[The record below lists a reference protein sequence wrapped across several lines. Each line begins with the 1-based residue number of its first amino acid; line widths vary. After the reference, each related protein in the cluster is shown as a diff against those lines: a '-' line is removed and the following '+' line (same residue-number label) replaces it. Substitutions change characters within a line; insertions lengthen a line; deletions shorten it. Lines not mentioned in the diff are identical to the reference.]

1 MRMKNIFS
9 NDNDYRAGMF
19 NKNEGFEHVNNIQ
32 SDADGVIKTVG
43 IELEEIIIF
52 PKMISPIFITSDRDL
67 SAIIKAQ
74 ENNQT
79 LVGLINKMN
88 KEMRESHKYHTTG
101 IEIAVGS
108 LLEMPNGTHSALV
121 QGRRRVK
128 ILDTSIENGVILA
141 EAEPILETIKKIS
154 NEDHAL
160 INTTKAFFENV
171 VQLDRSIPEEAHM
184 LINSIASPGLLAD
197 MISAAV
203 ALPYSKRVEIL
214 EMHDAIERL
223 AFVYKLL
230 KNELDILHIE
240 EEIRINVQKE
250 VDKSQRDFYL
260 REQVKAINIEL
271 GEGNIWEEE
280 INGYKKRIE
289 DENLHEEVKEA
300 LKDQIKRLLLGPS
313 LSPESSIVRN
323 YIEWLLTVPWN
334 EKTTDNL
341 NIEHIEEILNKN
353 HYGLEKPKERLL
365 EFIAVEK
372 LRSEHTKQPIMCFIG
387 PPGTG
392 KTSFGLSIAE
402 ALGRVFVR
410 LSLGG
415 IRDEAEIR
423 GHRRT
428 YIGAMPGRIIQA
440 MKRAKTINPV
450 FMLDEIDK
458 MGNDYRGDP
467 AAALLEILDSEQN
480 NAFSDHYL
488 EIPYDLSN
496 VFFITTANTTDN
508 IPPALL
514 DRMEIIEFPG
524 YVMEEKVE
532 IALKHLISKQILENS
547 LSKKDIEFNRKTL
560 EDIIQNYTYE
570 SGVRNLE
577 RQIGK
582 LCRKVSKQKIEN
594 VEIISRK
601 LTPNA
606 VESYLGPPKYFPFIA
621 ENVDEIGVATAV
633 AWTENG
639 GEIMPVE
646 VSVVQGK
653 GNLNITGQIGDV
665 MQESA
670 QAALTFIKSRVKIL
684 NIKIETFE
692 KVDIHI
698 HVPEGAVQKDGP
710 SGGIT
715 ICLAIT
721 SALTKRKNFHDIGLT
736 GEITLRGNILPVG
749 GLREKILAAHRSG
762 LKKIIIPKKNIKDLV
777 KINEKVK
784 KELEVIP
791 VDHMDDVIKIALQV

>member
-1 MRMKNIFS
+1 MKSKYS
-9 NDNDYRAGMF
+9 NENEYRAGMF
-19 NKNEGFEHVNNIQ
+19 KRNEGFEHVNNIQ
-32 SDADGVIKTVG
+32 PNADGFIKTIA

-52 PKMISPIFITSDRDL
+52 PKMISPIFITNNRDL

-79 LVGLINKMN
+79 LVGLIKKKNN
-88 KEMRESHKYHTTG
+88 ETQESNTYFRTG

-108 LLEMPNGTHSALV
+108 LLEMPDGTHSALV

-128 ILDTSIENGVILA
+128 ILNAFEENGVILTK
-141 EAEPILETIKKIS
+141 AEPILETIKNIS
-154 NEDHAL
+154 NKDHAL
-160 INTTKAFFENV
+160 INTAKNLFENI
-171 VQLDRSIPEEAHM
+171 VQLDRSIPEEAN
-184 LINSIASPGLLAD
+184 LFLNTISSPGWLAD
-197 MISAAV
+197 MISAAI
-203 ALPYSKRVEIL
+203 ALPYTKRIEIL
-214 EMHDAIERL
+214 EMHDVIERL
-223 AFVYKLL
+223 AFVHKLL

-240 EEIRINVQKE
+240 EEIRANVQRE

-260 REQVKAINIEL
+260 REQVKAINTEL
-271 GEGNIWEEE
+271 SEGDIWEEE
-280 INGYKKRIE
+280 IKGYEKRIE
-289 DENLHEEVKEA
+289 NENLPEKVKA
-300 LKDQIKRLLLGPS
+300 TLKDQIKRLMLGPS

-323 YIEWLLTVPWN
+323 YTEWLLTIPWKD
-334 EKTTDNL
+334 KTTDNL
-341 NIEHIEEILNKN
+341 NIEHIEKILNKN
-353 HYGLEKPKERLL
+353 HCGLEKPKERLL

-372 LRSEHTKQPIMCFIG
+372 LRSKHTKQPIMCFIG

-410 LSLGG
+410 ISLGG

-428 YIGAMPGRIIQA
+428 YIGALPGRIIQT
-440 MKRAKTINPV
+440 MKRAKMINPV

-480 NAFSDHYL
+480 KAFSDHYI

-514 DRMEIIEFPG
+514 DRMEIVEFPG

-532 IALKHLISKQILENS
+532 IALKHLTPKQILENS
-547 LSKKDIEFNRKTL
+547 LSESDIEFNRKTL

-582 LCRKVSKQKIEN
+582 LCRKVSKQKIEKIDN
-594 VEIISRK
+594 ISRK
-601 LTPNA
+601 LTPST
-606 VESYLGPPKYFPFIA
+606 VESYLGPPKYFPLIA
-621 ENVDEIGVATAV
+621 ENVDEVGVATAV

-646 VSVVQGK
+646 VLVVQGK
-653 GNLNITGQIGDV
+653 GNLNITGQIGEV

-670 QAALTFIKSRVKIL
+670 QAALTFIKSRVKIF

-710 SGGIT
+710 SGGVT
-715 ICLAIT
+715 LCLAMI
-721 SALTKRKNFHDIGLT
+721 SAITKRRTFHDIGLT
-736 GEITLRGNILPVG
+736 GEITLRGKILPVG

-777 KINEKVK
+777 KINDKVK
-784 KELEVIP
+784 KEIEVIP
-791 VDHMDDVIKIALQV
+791 VDHMDDVIKIALHDY

>member
-1 MRMKNIFS
+1 MKSIYS
-9 NDNDYRAGMF
+9 GDNDYRAGMF
-19 NKNEGFEHVNNIQ
+19 SRNEGFEHVKNIE
-32 SDADGVIKTVG
+32 SNDDGVIKTPAIV
-43 IELEEIIIF
+43 LEEIIIF
-52 PKMISPIFITSDRDL
+52 PKMISPIFITNNRDL
-67 SAIIKAQ
+67 STIIKAH

-79 LVGLINKMN
+79 LVGLIKKKN
-88 KEMRESHKYHTTG
+88 RETQESNTYYRTG
-101 IEIAVGS
+101 IEIAVES
-108 LLEMPNGTHSALV
+108 LLEMPDGSHSALV

-128 ILDTSIENGVILA
+128 VLNTLKENGIILA
-141 EAEPILETIKKIS
+141 EAEPILETIKNKS
-154 NEDHAL
+154 NEDYAL
-160 INTTKAFFENV
+160 IKTTKTLFENI
-171 VQLDRSIPEEAHM
+171 VQLDRSIPEEANM
-184 LINSIASPGLLAD
+184 LINSITSPGWLAD
-197 MISAAV
+197 MVSSAI
-203 ALPYSKRVEIL
+203 ALPFIKRVEIF

-223 AFVYKLL
+223 VYVYQLMKI
-230 KNELDILHIE
+230 ELDILHIE
-240 EEIRINVQKE
+240 EEIHTNVQRE

-260 REQVKAINIEL
+260 REQVKAINTEL
-271 GEGNIWEEE
+271 DEGDIWEEE
-280 INGYKKRIE
+280 IKGYKKRMG
-289 DENLHEEVKEA
+289 DENLPEEVKA
-300 LKDQIKRLLLGPS
+300 TLKDQIKRLMLGPS

-323 YIEWLLTVPWN
+323 YIEWILSVPWK
-334 EKTTDNL
+334 EKMTDNL
-341 NIEHIEEILNKN
+341 DIQHIEIILNKN
-353 HYGLEKPKERLL
+353 HCGLEKAKERLL

-410 LSLGG
+410 VSLGG
-415 IRDEAEIR
+415 VRDEAEIR

-428 YIGAMPGRIIQA
+428 YIGAMPGRIIQT

-450 FMLDEIDK
+450 FILDEIDK

-467 AAALLEILDSEQN
+467 AATLLEILDSEQN
-480 NAFSDHYL
+480 FAFSDHYL

-514 DRMEIIEFPG
+514 DRIEIVEFSG

-532 IALKHLISKQILENS
+532 IALKHLIPKQILENS
-547 LSKKDIEFNRKTL
+547 LSEGDIEFNRKTL

-594 VEIISRK
+594 IKKISRK
-601 LTPNA
+601 LTPKA

-670 QAALTFIKSRVKIL
+670 QAALTFIKSRVKIF

-710 SGGIT
+710 SSGIT
-715 ICLAIT
+715 LCLAMI
-721 SALTKRKNFHDIGLT
+721 SAITKRKTFHDIGLT
-736 GEITLRGNILPVG
+736 GEITLRGKILPVG

-777 KINEKVK
+777 KINDKVK
-784 KELEVIP
+784 KELKVIP
-791 VDHMDDVIKIALQV
+791 VDHMDDVIKIALHE

>member
-1 MRMKNIFS
+1 MKNKYS
-9 NDNDYRAGMF
+9 NDNEYRAGMF
-19 NKNEGFEHVNNIQ
+19 NRNEGFKQINNIQ
-32 SDADGVIKTVG
+32 PSSNGLIKTAA
-43 IELEEIIIF
+43 IELEEIVIF
-52 PKMISPIFITSDRDL
+52 PKMISPIFITNNEDL
-67 SAIIKAQ
+67 SAIIMAQ

-79 LVGLINKMN
+79 LVGLIKKKNN
-88 KEMRESHKYHTTG
+88 ETQESNIYFRTG
-101 IEIAVGS
+101 IEIAIGS
-108 LLEMPNGTHSALV
+108 LLEMPDGTHSALV

-128 ILDTSIENGVILA
+128 ILNTFKENGVIIT
-141 EAEPILETIKKIS
+141 EAEPILETIQKLS

-160 INTTKAFFENV
+160 VNTTKTLFENIA
-171 VQLDRSIPEEAHM
+171 QLDRSIPEEANM
-184 LINSIASPGLLAD
+184 LIKTISSPGWLAD

-203 ALPYSKRVEIL
+203 ALPYTKRVEIL

-223 AFVYKLL
+223 ALVYKIM

-240 EEIRINVQKE
+240 EEIRTNVQRE

-260 REQVKAINIEL
+260 REQIKAINTEL
-271 GEGNIWEEE
+271 GEGDIWEEE
-280 INGYKKRIE
+280 IKRYKKRIE
-289 DENLHEEVKEA
+289 DENLPEEVKA
-300 LKDQIKRLLLGPS
+300 TLKDQIKRLMLGPS
-313 LSPESSIVRN
+313 LSPESSIIRN
-323 YIEWLLTVPWN
+323 YTEWLLSIPWK

-341 NIEHIEEILNKN
+341 NIKHIEKILNKN
-353 HYGLEKPKERLL
+353 HCGLDKPKERLL

-410 LSLGG
+410 ISLGG

-428 YIGAMPGRIIQA
+428 YIGALPGRIIQT
-440 MKRAKTINPV
+440 MKRAKMINPV

-480 NAFSDHYL
+480 YAFSDHYL

-514 DRMEIIEFPG
+514 DRMEIVEFPG
-524 YVMEEKVE
+524 YIMEEKIE
-532 IALKHLISKQILENS
+532 IALKHLTSKQILENS
-547 LSKKDIEFNRKTL
+547 LSERDIEFNRKTL

-594 VEIISRK
+594 NEKSSRK
-601 LTPNA
+601 LTLTDI
-606 VESYLGPPKYFPFIA
+606 ESYLGPPKYFPFMA
-621 ENVDEIGVATAV
+621 ENDDEVGVATAV

-684 NIKIETFE
+684 NIEVETFE

-715 ICLAIT
+715 LCLAMI
-721 SALTKRKNFHDIGLT
+721 SALTKRKTSHDIGLT
-736 GEITLRGNILPVG
+736 GEITLRGKILPVG

-762 LKKIIIPKKNIKDLV
+762 LKKLIIPKKNIKDMV

-784 KELEVIP
+784 KKLEVIP
-791 VDHMDDVIKIALQV
+791 VDHMDDVIKIALQG

>member
-1 MRMKNIFS
+1 MNIKSIYS
-9 NDNDYRAGMF
+9 NENEYRAGMF
-19 NKNEGFEHVNNIQ
+19 NRNEGFEHVSNIK
-32 SDADGVIKTVG
+32 SNSDGVIKTAA

-52 PKMISPIFITSDRDL
+52 PEMISPIFITNNWDL

-74 ENNQT
+74 ENNKT
-79 LVGLINKMN
+79 IIGLIKKKNKGPQKSN
-88 KEMRESHKYHTTG
+88 TYLRTG

-108 LLEMPNGTHSALV
+108 LLEMPDGTHSALV

-128 ILDTSIENGVILA
+128 ILKTLKENGKNFA
-141 EAEPILETIKKIS
+141 EAEPVIETIKNIS
-154 NEDHAL
+154 NKDHAL
-160 INTTKAFFENV
+160 INATKTLFENV
-171 VQLDRSIPEEAHM
+171 VQHSRSIPEEANM
-184 LINSIASPGLLAD
+184 LINSITSPGWLAD
-197 MISAAV
+197 MVSAAI
-203 ALPYSKRVEIL
+203 ALPYTKRVEIL
-214 EMHDAIERL
+214 EMHDVIERL
-223 AFVYKLL
+223 TFVYKLL

-240 EEIRINVQKE
+240 EEMRTNVQRE

-271 GEGNIWEEE
+271 GEGDIWEEE
-280 INGYKKRIE
+280 INGYEKRIE
-289 DENLHEEVKEA
+289 DENLPKEVKA
-300 LKDQIKRLLLGPS
+300 TLKDQIKRLTLGPS
-313 LSPESSIVRN
+313 LSPESSIVRK
-323 YIEWLLTVPWN
+323 YIEWLLTVPWK

-341 NIEHIEEILNKN
+341 NIQHIEKILNKN
-353 HYGLEKPKERLL
+353 HCGLEKPKERLL

-392 KTSFGLSIAE
+392 KTSFGLSVAE

-410 LSLGG
+410 ISLGG

-428 YIGAMPGRIIQA
+428 YIGALPGRIIQT
-440 MKRAKTINPV
+440 MKRAKTTNPI

-458 MGNDYRGDP
+458 IGNDYRGDP
-467 AAALLEILDSEQN
+467 GAALLEILDSEQN
-480 NAFSDHYL
+480 KTFSDHYL

-496 VFFITTANTTDN
+496 VFFITTANSTDK

-514 DRMEIIEFPG
+514 DRMEIVEFSG

-532 IALKHLISKQILENS
+532 IALEHLIPKQIIENS
-547 LSKKDIEFNRKTL
+547 LSEKDIVFNRKTL

-582 LCRKVSKQKIEN
+582 LCRKITKQKIEN
-594 VEIISRK
+594 IEKISRK

-606 VESYLGPPKYFPFIA
+606 VENYLGPPQYFPFKA

-646 VSVVQGK
+646 VSVVEGK
-653 GNLNITGQIGDV
+653 GNLNITGQVGEI

-670 QAALTFIKSRVKIL
+670 QAALTFIKSRVKIF

-715 ICLAIT
+715 LCLAMI
-721 SALTKRKNFHDIGLT
+721 SALTKRKTFHDIGLT
-736 GEITLRGNILPVG
+736 GEITLRGKILPVG

-777 KINEKVK
+777 KINKKVE

-791 VDHMDDVIKIALQV
+791 VDHMDDVIKIALEE

>member
-1 MRMKNIFS
+1 MKSIYS
-9 NDNDYRAGMF
+9 NDTKYRAGMF
-19 NKNEGFEHVNNIQ
+19 NANEGFEHVKNMHP
-32 SDADGVIKTVG
+32 SADGAIKTAA

-52 PKMISPIFITSDRDL
+52 PKMISPIFITKNRDL
-67 SAIIKAQ
+67 LAIINAQ

-79 LVGLINKMN
+79 LVGMIK
-88 KEMRESHKYHTTG
+88 KKSIEKQESNIYLKTG

-108 LLEMPNGTHSALV
+108 LLEMPDGTHSALV

-128 ILDTSIENGVILA
+128 ILNTFEESGVIIT
-141 EAEPILETIKKIS
+141 EAEPILETIKNAS
-154 NEDHAL
+154 NKDNAL
-160 INTTKAFFENV
+160 KNTTKTIFEEI
-171 VQLDRSIPEEAHM
+171 VQLDRSIPEEANI
-184 LINSIASPGLLAD
+184 LINSITSPGWLAD
-197 MISAAV
+197 MVSAAV
-203 ALPYSKRVEIL
+203 ALPYIKRVEIL
-214 EMHDAIERL
+214 EMHDEIERL

-230 KNELDILHIE
+230 KNELDILQIE
-240 EEIRINVQKE
+240 EEIRTNVQRE

-260 REQVKAINIEL
+260 REQVKAINTEL
-271 GEGNIWEEE
+271 GEGDIWEEE
-280 INGYKKRIE
+280 INGYKERIK
-289 DENLHEEVKEA
+289 DENLTEEVRTTLE
-300 LKDQIKRLLLGPS
+300 DQIKRLMLGPS

-323 YIEWLLTVPWN
+323 YIEWLLTVPWK
-334 EKTTDNL
+334 EKATDNL
-341 NIEHIEEILNKN
+341 DIQHIAKILNKN
-353 HYGLEKPKERLL
+353 HCGLEKPKERLL

-402 ALGRVFVR
+402 ALCRMFVR
-410 LSLGG
+410 ISLGG

-428 YIGAMPGRIIQA
+428 YIGAMPGRIIQT
-440 MKRAKTINPV
+440 MKRAKSSNPV

-508 IPPALL
+508 IPPSLL
-514 DRMEIIEFPG
+514 DRMEIVEFPG

-532 IALKHLISKQILENS
+532 IALKHLIPKQILENS
-547 LSKKDIEFNRKTL
+547 LSERDIEFDCKTL

-594 VEIISRK
+594 IKKISRK
-601 LTPNA
+601 LTPNT
-606 VESYLGPPKYFPFIA
+606 VESYLGPPKYFPFEA
-621 ENVDEIGVATAV
+621 ENVDEIGIAAAV

-646 VSVVQGK
+646 VSVVEGK

-670 QAALTFIKSRVKIL
+670 QAALTFIKSRVKIF
-684 NIKIETFE
+684 NIKIITFE

-710 SGGIT
+710 SGGIAL
-715 ICLAIT
+715 CLAMI
-721 SALTKRKNFHDIGLT
+721 SALTKRKTFHDIGLT
-736 GEITLRGNILPVG
+736 GEITLRGKILPVG

-791 VDHMDDVIKIALQV
+791 VDHMDDVIKIALKG

>member
-1 MRMKNIFS
+1 
-9 NDNDYRAGMF
+9 MF
-19 NKNEGFEHVNNIQ
+19 NRNEGFEHITNIQ
-32 SDADGVIKTVG
+32 PNSNGIIKTVA
-43 IELEEIIIF
+43 IELEKIIIF
-52 PKMISPIFITSDRDL
+52 PKMISPIFITNNRDL
-67 SAIIKAQ
+67 SAVIKAH

-79 LVGLINKMN
+79 LVGLIKKKN
-88 KEMRESHKYHTTG
+88 KETPESNSYFKTG
-101 IEIAVGS
+101 IEIAIGS
-108 LLEMPNGTHSALV
+108 LLEMPDGTNSALV

-128 ILDTSIENGVILA
+128 VLNTFKENKMIFM
-141 EAEPILETIKKIS
+141 EAEPILESTKKIS
-154 NEDHAL
+154 NKDHAL
-160 INTTKAFFENV
+160 INTTKTLFENII
-171 VQLDRSIPEEAHM
+171 QLDRSIPEEANM
-184 LINSIASPGLLAD
+184 LINSITSPGWLAD
-197 MISAAV
+197 IVSAAIG
-203 ALPYSKRVEIL
+203 LPYTKRVEIL
-214 EMHDAIERL
+214 GMHDAIERL

-240 EEIRINVQKE
+240 EEIRTDVQRE

-271 GEGNIWEEE
+271 GEGDIWEEE
-280 INGYKKRIE
+280 IKGYQKRIKE
-289 DENLHEEVKEA
+289 QNLPEEVRA
-300 LKDQIKRLLLGPS
+300 TLKDQIKRLLLGPS

-323 YIEWLLTVPWN
+323 YIEWILTVPWN

-341 NIEHIEEILNKN
+341 DLKHIEKILNKN
-353 HYGLEKPKERLL
+353 HCGLEKAKERLL

-372 LRSEHTKQPIMCFIG
+372 LRSEYTKQPIMCFIG

-392 KTSFGLSIAE
+392 KTSFGVSIAE

-410 LSLGG
+410 ISLGG

-428 YIGAMPGRIIQA
+428 YIGALPGRIIQT
-440 MKRAKTINPV
+440 MKRAKKVNPI

-467 AAALLEILDSEQN
+467 AAALLEILDTEQN
-480 NAFSDHYL
+480 SVFSDHYL
-488 EIPYDLSN
+488 EISYDLSN

-514 DRMEIIEFPG
+514 NRMEIIEFPG
-524 YVMEEKVE
+524 YVIEEKVE
-532 IALKHLISKQILENS
+532 IALKHLIPKQILENS
-547 LSKKDIEFNRKTL
+547 LSKRDIKFDRKTIQV
-560 EDIIQNYTYE
+560 IIQNYTCE

-594 VEIISRK
+594 IEKISKK
-601 LTPNA
+601 LTPNT
-606 VESYLGPPKYFPFIA
+606 VESYLGPPQYFSFKA
-621 ENVDEIGVATAV
+621 ENVDEVGVATAV

-646 VSVVQGK
+646 VSVVAGK
-653 GNLNITGQIGDV
+653 GNLNITGQIGEV

-670 QAALTFIKSRVKIL
+670 QAALTFIKSRVKTF
-684 NIKIETFE
+684 NINIETFE

-715 ICLAIT
+715 MCLAMI
-721 SALTKRKNFHDIGLT
+721 SALTKRKTFHDIGLT
-736 GEITLRGNILPVG
+736 GEITLRGKILQVG

-777 KINEKVK
+777 EIKDKVK
-784 KELEVIP
+784 KELEVIL
-791 VDHMDDVIKIALQV
+791 VDHMDDVIKIALHE

>member
-1 MRMKNIFS
+1 MKKKYS
-9 NDNDYRAGMF
+9 NDNEYRAGMF
-19 NKNEGFEHVNNIQ
+19 NRNEGFKQVNNIQ
-32 SDADGVIKTVG
+32 TSSNGLIRTAA
-43 IELEEIIIF
+43 IELEEIVIF
-52 PKMISPIFITSDRDL
+52 PKMISPIFITNNGDL
-67 SAIIKAQ
+67 SAIIMAQ

-79 LVGLINKMN
+79 LVGLIKKKNN
-88 KEMRESHKYHTTG
+88 ETKESNIYFRTG

-108 LLEMPNGTHSALV
+108 LLEMPDGTHSALV

-128 ILDTSIENGVILA
+128 ILNTFIENGVILA
-141 EAEPILETIKKIS
+141 EAEPILETIKNIS

-160 INTTKAFFENV
+160 VNTTKTLFENIA
-171 VQLDRSIPEEAHM
+171 QLDRSIPEEANM
-184 LINSIASPGLLAD
+184 LIKTISSPGWLAD
-197 MISAAV
+197 MVSAAV
-203 ALPYSKRVEIL
+203 ALPYTKRVE
-214 EMHDAIERL
+214 
-223 AFVYKLL
+223 
-230 KNELDILHIE
+230 DILHIE
-240 EEIRINVQKE
+240 EEIRSNVQRE

-260 REQVKAINIEL
+260 REQVKAINTEL
-271 GEGNIWEEE
+271 GEGDIWEEE
-280 INGYKKRIE
+280 IKRYKKRIE
-289 DENLHEEVKEA
+289 DENLPEEVKVI
-300 LKDQIKRLLLGPS
+300 LKDQIKRLMLGPS

-323 YIEWLLTVPWN
+323 YTEWLLSIPWK

-341 NIEHIEEILNKN
+341 NIKHIEKILNKN
-353 HYGLEKPKERLL
+353 HCGLDKQKERLL

-410 LSLGG
+410 ISLGG

-428 YIGAMPGRIIQA
+428 YIGALPGRIIQT
-440 MKRAKTINPV
+440 MKRAKMINPV

-480 NAFSDHYL
+480 YAFSDHYL

-514 DRMEIIEFPG
+514 DRMEIVEFPG
-524 YVMEEKVE
+524 YVMEEKIE
-532 IALKHLISKQILENS
+532 IALKHLTSKQILENS
-547 LSKKDIEFNRKTL
+547 LSKRDIEFNRKTL

-594 VEIISRK
+594 IEKFSRK
-601 LTPNA
+601 LTLTDI
-606 VESYLGPPKYFPFIA
+606 ESYLGPPKYFPFMA
-621 ENVDEIGVATAV
+621 ENDDEVGVATAV

-670 QAALTFIKSRVKIL
+670 PQYNRA
-684 NIKIETFE
+684 
-692 KVDIHI
+692 DW
-698 HVPEGAVQKDGP
+698 
-710 SGGIT
+710 
-715 ICLAIT
+715 
-721 SALTKRKNFHDIGLT
+721 
-736 GEITLRGNILPVG
+736 
-749 GLREKILAAHRSG
+749 
-762 LKKIIIPKKNIKDLV
+762 
-777 KINEKVK
+777 
-784 KELEVIP
+784 
-791 VDHMDDVIKIALQV
+791 

>member
-1 MRMKNIFS
+1 MRMKSIYS

-19 NKNEGFEHVNNIQ
+19 NKNDGFEHVKNIQ
-32 SDADGVIKTVG
+32 SEANGVIKTVG

-88 KEMRESHKYHTTG
+88 KDIRESHKYHTTG

-128 ILDTSIENGVILA
+128 ILDTSIENGVILT

-160 INTTKAFFENV
+160 INTAKALFENV

-184 LINSIASPGLLAD
+184 LINSITSPGLLAD

-203 ALPYSKRVEIL
+203 ALSYTKRVEIL

-280 INGYKKRIE
+280 IKGYKKRIE

-428 YIGAMPGRIIQA
+428 YIGAMPGRIIQT

-488 EIPYDLSN
+488 EISYDLSS

-514 DRMEIIEFPG
+514 DRMEIVEFPG

-547 LSKKDIEFNRKTL
+547 LSKRDIEFNRKTL

-594 VEIISRK
+594 IKKISRK

-715 ICLAIT
+715 LCLAII
-721 SALTKRKNFHDIGLT
+721 SALTKRKTFHDIGLT

-791 VDHMDDVIKIALQV
+791 VNHMDDVIKIALQV

>member
-1 MRMKNIFS
+1 MSMKS
-9 NDNDYRAGMF
+9 KYSSDNEYRAGMF
-19 NKNEGFEHVNNIQ
+19 NKNEAFDHVKNIQ
-32 SDADGVIKTVG
+32 PNANGDIETAA

-52 PKMISPIFITSDRDL
+52 PKMISPIFITRNRDL

-79 LVGLINKMN
+79 LLGLIKKN
-88 KEMRESHKYHTTG
+88 ETQESNIYLKTG

-108 LLEMPNGTHSALV
+108 LLEMPDGTHSALV

-128 ILDTSIENGVILA
+128 ILKTLEKKGVILT
-141 EAEPILETIKKIS
+141 EAEPILETFEKIS
-154 NEDHAL
+154 NEEHAL
-160 INTTKAFFENV
+160 INTTITLFENI
-171 VQLDRSIPEEAHM
+171 VQLDRSIPEEAFM
-184 LINSIASPGLLAD
+184 LINSITSPGWLAD
-197 MISAAV
+197 MISAAI
-203 ALPYSKRVEIL
+203 ALPYTKRVEIL
-214 EMHDAIERL
+214 EIHDANERL

-230 KNELDILHIE
+230 KNELDVLHIE
-240 EEIRINVQKE
+240 EEIRANVQRE

-280 INGYKKRIE
+280 VAGYEKRIE
-289 DENLHEEVKEA
+289 DENIPEEVKA
-300 LKDQIKRLLLGPS
+300 TSKDQIKRLILGPS

-323 YIEWLLTVPWN
+323 YLDWLLSVPWK

-341 NIEHIEEILNKN
+341 NIEHIKKILNKN
-353 HYGLEKPKERLL
+353 HCGLEKPKERLL

-372 LRSEHTKQPIMCFIG
+372 LKSEHTKQPIMCFIG

-410 LSLGG
+410 ISLGG

-428 YIGAMPGRIIQA
+428 YIGAMPGRIIQT

-467 AAALLEILDSEQN
+467 AAALLEILDTEQN

-514 DRMEIIEFPG
+514 DRMEIVEFPG

-532 IALKHLISKQILENS
+532 IALKHLVTKQILENS
-547 LSKKDIEFNRKTL
+547 LSDKDIEFNRKAL
-560 EDIIQNYTYE
+560 EDIIQNYTFE

-594 VEIISRK
+594 IEKISRK
-601 LTPNA
+601 LTPNK
-606 VESYLGPPKYFPFIA
+606 VEKYLGPPNYFPFIA
-621 ENVDEIGVATAV
+621 
-633 AWTENG
+633 
-639 GEIMPVE
+639 
-646 VSVVQGK
+646 
-653 GNLNITGQIGDV
+653 
-665 MQESA
+665 
-670 QAALTFIKSRVKIL
+670 
-684 NIKIETFE
+684 
-692 KVDIHI
+692 
-698 HVPEGAVQKDGP
+698 
-710 SGGIT
+710 
-715 ICLAIT
+715 
-721 SALTKRKNFHDIGLT
+721 
-736 GEITLRGNILPVG
+736 
-749 GLREKILAAHRSG
+749 
-762 LKKIIIPKKNIKDLV
+762 
-777 KINEKVK
+777 
-784 KELEVIP
+784 
-791 VDHMDDVIKIALQV
+791 